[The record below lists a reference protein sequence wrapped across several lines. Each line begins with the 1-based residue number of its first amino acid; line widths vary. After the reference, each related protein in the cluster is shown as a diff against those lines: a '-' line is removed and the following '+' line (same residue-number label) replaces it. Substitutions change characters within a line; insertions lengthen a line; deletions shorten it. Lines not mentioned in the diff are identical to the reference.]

1 MMMDK
6 EFRIKKKCIYL
17 FRFCPIMLNYLIVI
31 TGAVL
36 NHCLRPSVSRGWHRL
51 MRHPVLCPQCS
62 LLHEFR
68 KKVLSGQTNE
78 KKSLPHIMR
87 ALVRIKKG
95 ISCSK
100 PQPFTALKI
109 ESDLVKELRGSL
121 VLLSVFKV

>member
-1 MMMDK
+1 MAIMWIDAIIATKCEMMMDK

-36 NHCLRPSVSRGWHRL
+36 NHCLRLSVSRGWHRL

-68 KKVLSGQTNE
+68 KKSALWADKRE
-78 KKSLPHIMR
+78 KVSPSHHEGPCKNQKRHLLLQ
-87 ALVRIKKG
+87 A
-95 ISCSK
+95 
-100 PQPFTALKI
+100 TALHCL
-109 ESDLVKELRGSL
+109 ENRE
-121 VLLSVFKV
+121 